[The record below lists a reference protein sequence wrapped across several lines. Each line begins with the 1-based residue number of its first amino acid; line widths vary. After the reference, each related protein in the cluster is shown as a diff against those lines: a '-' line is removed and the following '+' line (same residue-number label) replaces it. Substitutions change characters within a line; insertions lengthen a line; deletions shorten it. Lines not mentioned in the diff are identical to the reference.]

1 MKQFLC
7 IVAAVGLSIPVANAQ
22 IKIGPEA
29 GVIYTNM
36 TQRIDGSKYDTDY
49 KFGARIGAVVEIP
62 LNQLF
67 YIQPGLS
74 FTANNGT
81 KSSYRKYYSSGVGL
95 PTSVDDTREYSVSY
109 LQLPLYFMVKTGKEF
124 DDNHFF
130 AGVGPYL
137 NVAVGGRFKQQ
148 YTTTLNGMDRPNY
161 FDRTIKLGDF
171 RQEDDHKHVDF
182 GVNAMLGYEFS
193 NGLFFR
199 GYYGIGFL
207 NMAPGGNKDNSFKNM
222 GGGLTIGFLIPTTPR
237 QTWGWR

>member
-7 IVAAVGLSIPVANAQ
+7 IAAAVGFGITTAGAQ

-36 TQRIDGSKYDTDY
+36 SQKIDGNKYNTDY
-49 KFGARIGAVVEIP
+49 KFGARIGAVVDIP
-62 LNQLF
+62 LKKLF

-81 KSSYRKYYSSGVGL
+81 KSSYLQYRAAGAGL
-95 PTSVDDTREYSVSY
+95 PTSIEDQREYSVSY
-109 LQLPLYFMVKTGKEF
+109 LQVPVYFMIKTGKEF
-124 DDNHFF
+124 DDNHFL

-137 NVAVGGRFKQQ
+137 NVAFSGRFKQV

-171 RQEDDHKHVDF
+171 RQEDDFRRVDV
-182 GVNAMLGYEFS
+182 GVNAMLGFEFS

-207 NMAPGGNKDNSFKNM
+207 NMAPGGGKDNCYRNM
-222 GGGLTIGFLIPTTPR
+222 GGGLTIGFLIPTQPR
-237 QTWGWR
+237 QTWNWK